1 MNTGN
6 IANGMLAALPELLV
20 ARGFDLAMR
29 ETVERAFA
37 EDLGLIDSRVVLEKF
52 FRAASRKGGVQF
64 PGNIESFASTLQFA
78 RNQNWLTEREKE
90 FVSAL
95 YGLLSDA
102 GAHPGASIVEPK
114 FAKQA
119 VLHTLWLVL
128 TRLQIRISRPPHSL
142 GGSAGR
148 LRLAEQF
155 LKGLRSGTHVGP
167 AFDDIY
173 DLDLMQL
180 TRDRLRYSDVPLLM
194 RVIRDDNASAEL
206 RNRCA
211 SLVLS
216 PRSFRK
222 PHDPNQARTISELD
236 EYCRSYLHQ
245 LPWQVSRA
253 IALALANRAN
263 HPDRLIEYLQ
273 WISEKPEIIE
283 ENLRESDIYYS
294 SKDDAIAYYKSRL
307 RNRDVPLGGCIWEI
321 FYILHRGQ
329 GEDRRFIEGIMR
341 GRSKEV
347 VESVVKTFWDSTA
360 KLLKR

>member
-1 MNTGN
+1 
-6 IANGMLAALPELLV
+6 
-20 ARGFDLAMR
+20 
-29 ETVERAFA
+29 
-37 EDLGLIDSRVVLEKF
+37 
-52 FRAASRKGGVQF
+52 
-64 PGNIESFASTLQFA
+64 
-78 RNQNWLTEREKE
+78 
-90 FVSAL
+90 
-95 YGLLSDA
+95 
-102 GAHPGASIVEPK
+102 
-114 FAKQA
+114 
-119 VLHTLWLVL
+119 
-128 TRLQIRISRPPHSL
+128 
-142 GGSAGR
+142 
-148 LRLAEQF
+148 
-155 LKGLRSGTHVGP
+155 
-167 AFDDIY
+167 
-173 DLDLMQL
+173 
-180 TRDRLRYSDVPLLM
+180 M
-194 RVIRDDNASAEL
+194 RVICDDNASAEL

-222 PHDPNQARTISELD
+222 PNDPNQARTISELD

-329 GEDRRFIEGIMR
+329 GEDRRFIEGIHER
-341 GRSKEV
+341 AVKGGRRERRENFPGIYCEV
-347 VESVVKTFWDSTA
+347 VEALEQMNCRALGRDQRSSGISVAVCDPREFP
-360 KLLKR
+360 LLRPENEGNLIYIPLREPLPFTPAFVVDAIGNNFLVAACPAPKCKVSADVAFSGKHDCPR